1 MDVTQIMTSLA
12 SLQAGALHPL
22 LGLDHLLALLGMG
35 MLYKSSS
42 GNNASTIASKNATT
56 PASPTKYAS
65 LLFVPVMLLAAIFG
79 LHGAGLPEMETGITL
94 SLIILG
100 AVLMQHSRV
109 PSLLKIPAVT
119 AFAAYHGM
127 AHGLEMPLAAQPA
140 FYLLGM
146 VITSALLQA
155 LGAKLQEVLLRLKTR
170 QPESKAGAVLAMVG
184 AYLVA

>member
-1 MDVTQIMTSLA
+1 MDTTQLITPLA

-42 GNNASTIASKNATT
+42 STM
-56 PASPTKYAS
+56 KYAS
-65 LLFVPVMLLAAIFG
+65 LLFVPMMLLAAILG

-100 AVLMQHSRV
+100 AVLMQNARI
-109 PSLLKIPAVT
+109 PSAIKAPLVLS
-119 AFAAYHGM
+119 FAMYHGL
-127 AHGLEMPLAAQPA
+127 AHGLEMPHAAQPA

-146 VITSALLQA
+146 VLTSAMLQA
-155 LGAKLQEVLLRLKTR
+155 LGAKLQEVLLGFKTR
-170 QPESKAGAVLAMVG
+170 QPESKAGAVLALVG
-184 AYLVA
+184 AYLFV